1 MSALPQQKLTP
12 QEYLAIERGADFKS
26 EFFDG
31 EVFAMAGTSK
41 EHSRITVNLTIQFGN
56 ALKGW
61 FCEPFS
67 SDLRVK
73 VSANGLYTYPDL
85 TIVCG
90 PVDVEDEQA
99 DVLLNPTL
107 IIEVLSPG
115 TERYDRGKKFDLYR
129 ELDSLK
135 EYVLVSQDQYRV
147 EQFLRG
153 NGSEWGYR
161 VAFKEDDIVE
171 FPSVGCSIS
180 IKDIY
185 ARVAF
190 SFRRSGSSRGVVGT
204 KEKTGTRIRSVFCVG
219 EIMWR
224 VGFI

>member
-1 MSALPQQKLTP
+1 MAGASSQKLTP
-12 QEYLAIERGADFKS
+12 QEYLAIERAADFKS

-31 EVFAMAGTSK
+31 KMFAMAGTSK
-41 EHSRITVNLTIQFGN
+41 EHAHITVNLTIQFGN
-56 ALKGW
+56 ALEGR

-90 PVDVEDEQA
+90 PVDLEDELA

-135 EYVLVSQDQYRV
+135 EYVL
-147 EQFLRG
+147 
-153 NGSEWGYR
+153 
-161 VAFKEDDIVE
+161 
-171 FPSVGCSIS
+171 SIS
-180 IKDIY
+180 
-185 ARVAF
+185 
-190 SFRRSGSSRGVVGT
+190 RRAVPAWKWLGMGLSR
-204 KEKTGTRIRSVFCVG
+204 RIQGR
-219 EIMWR
+219 
-224 VGFI
+224 

>member
-1 MSALPQQKLTP
+1 MTGTSSQKLTP
-12 QEYLAIERGADFKS
+12 QEYLAIERAAEFKS

-31 EVFAMAGTSK
+31 EMFAMAVISK
-41 EHSRITVNLTIQFGN
+41 DHSRITVNLTGGFHAAIRG
-56 ALKGW
+56 KD
-61 FCEPFS
+61 CELFS

-171 FPSVGCSIS
+171 FPSVGCSIPL
-180 IKDIY
+180 KDIY
-185 ARVAF
+185 ARV
-190 SFRRSGSSRGVVGT
+190 
-204 KEKTGTRIRSVFCVG
+204 VFPPEQEVTP
-219 EIMWR
+219 EE
-224 VGFI
+224 

>member
-1 MSALPQQKLTP
+1 MMTGTSSQKLTP
-12 QEYLAIERGADFKS
+12 QEYLAIERAAEFKS

-31 EVFAMAGTSK
+31 EMFAMAVISK
-41 EHSRITVNLTIQFGN
+41 DHSRITVNLTGGFHAAIRG
-56 ALKGW
+56 KD
-61 FCEPFS
+61 CELFS

-171 FPSVGCSIS
+171 FPSVGCSIPL
-180 IKDIY
+180 KDIY
-185 ARVAF
+185 ARV
-190 SFRRSGSSRGVVGT
+190 
-204 KEKTGTRIRSVFCVG
+204 VFPPEQEVAL
-219 EIMWR
+219 EE
-224 VGFI
+224 

>member
-1 MSALPQQKLTP
+1 MTGISSQKLTP
-12 QEYLAIERGADFKS
+12 QEYLAIERAAEFKS

-31 EVFAMAGTSK
+31 EMFAMAVISK
-41 EHSRITVNLTIQFGN
+41 DHSRITVNLTGGFHAAIRGKDCD
-56 ALKGW
+56 L
-61 FCEPFS
+61 FS

-180 IKDIY
+180 LKDIY
-185 ARVAF
+185 ARV
-190 SFRRSGSSRGVVGT
+190 
-204 KEKTGTRIRSVFCVG
+204 VFPPEQEVAP
-219 EIMWR
+219 EE
-224 VGFI
+224 

>member
-1 MSALPQQKLTP
+1 MTGTSSQKLTP
-12 QEYLAIERGADFKS
+12 QEYLAIERAAEFKS

-31 EVFAMAGTSK
+31 EMFAMAVISK
-41 EHSRITVNLTIQFGN
+41 DHSRITVNLTGGFHAAIRG
-56 ALKGW
+56 KD
-61 FCEPFS
+61 CELFS

-180 IKDIY
+180 LKDIY
-185 ARVAF
+185 ARV
-190 SFRRSGSSRGVVGT
+190 
-204 KEKTGTRIRSVFCVG
+204 VFPPEQEVAP
-219 EIMWR
+219 EE
-224 VGFI
+224 

>member
-1 MSALPQQKLTP
+1 MTGTSSQKLTP
-12 QEYLAIERGADFKS
+12 QEYLAIERAAEFKS

-31 EVFAMAGTSK
+31 EMFAMAVISK
-41 EHSRITVNLTIQFGN
+41 DHSRITVNLTGGFHAAIRG
-56 ALKGW
+56 KD
-61 FCEPFS
+61 CELFS

-115 TERYDRGKKFDLYR
+115 TEHYERGKKFDLYR

-153 NGSEWGYR
+153 NGSEWGCR

-171 FPSVGCSIS
+171 FPSVGCSIPL
-180 IKDIY
+180 KDIY
-185 ARVAF
+185 ARV
-190 SFRRSGSSRGVVGT
+190 
-204 KEKTGTRIRSVFCVG
+204 VFPPEQEVAL
-219 EIMWR
+219 EE
-224 VGFI
+224 

>member
-1 MSALPQQKLTP
+1 MTGISSQKLTP
-12 QEYLAIERGADFKS
+12 QEYLAIERAADFKS

-31 EVFAMAGTSK
+31 EMFAMAVISK
-41 EHSRITVNLTIQFGN
+41 DHSRITVNLTGGFHAAIRGKDCD
-56 ALKGW
+56 L
-61 FCEPFS
+61 FS

-171 FPSVGCSIS
+171 FPSVGCSIPL
-180 IKDIY
+180 KDIY
-185 ARVAF
+185 ARV
-190 SFRRSGSSRGVVGT
+190 
-204 KEKTGTRIRSVFCVG
+204 VFPPEQEVAP
-219 EIMWR
+219 EE
-224 VGFI
+224 

>member
-1 MSALPQQKLTP
+1 MTGISSPKLTP
-12 QEYLAIERGADFKS
+12 QEYLAIERAADFKS

-31 EVFAMAGTSK
+31 EMFAMAVISK
-41 EHSRITVNLTIQFGN
+41 DHSRITVNLTGGFHAAIRGKDCD
-56 ALKGW
+56 L
-61 FCEPFS
+61 FS

-171 FPSVGCSIS
+171 FPSVGCSIPL
-180 IKDIY
+180 KDIY
-185 ARVAF
+185 ARV
-190 SFRRSGSSRGVVGT
+190 
-204 KEKTGTRIRSVFCVG
+204 VFPPEQEVAP
-219 EIMWR
+219 EE
-224 VGFI
+224 

>member
-1 MSALPQQKLTP
+1 MSALPKKKLTP
-12 QEYLAIERGADFKS
+12 QEYLAIERAAEFKS

-31 EVFAMAGTSK
+31 EMFAMARTSK
-41 EHSRITVNLTIQFGN
+41 EHSRIMVNLTIQFGN
-56 ALKGW
+56 SLKGR

-129 ELDSLK
+129 EVDSLK
-135 EYVLVSQDQYRV
+135 EYVLISQDQYRV

-190 SFRRSGSSRGVVGT
+190 PPDEEAPPEV
-204 KEKTGTRIRSVFCVG
+204 
-219 EIMWR
+219 
-224 VGFI
+224 

>member
-1 MSALPQQKLTP
+1 
-12 QEYLAIERGADFKS
+12 
-26 EFFDG
+26 
-31 EVFAMAGTSK
+31 
-41 EHSRITVNLTIQFGN
+41 
-56 ALKGW
+56 
-61 FCEPFS
+61 
-67 SDLRVK
+67 
-73 VSANGLYTYPDL
+73 
-85 TIVCG
+85 
-90 PVDVEDEQA
+90 
-99 DVLLNPTL
+99 LLNPTL

-171 FPSVGCSIS
+171 FPSVGFSIS

-185 ARVAF
+185 ARV
-190 SFRRSGSSRGVVGT
+190 
-204 KEKTGTRIRSVFCVG
+204 VFPPEEAAPPQV
-219 EIMWR
+219 
-224 VGFI
+224 

>member
-1 MSALPQQKLTP
+1 MSALPKKKLTP
-12 QEYLAIERGADFKS
+12 QEYLVIERAADFKS

-31 EVFAMAGTSK
+31 EMFAMAGTSK
-41 EHSRITVNLTIQFGN
+41 EHSRITVNLTTQFGN
-56 ALKGW
+56 ALKGR

-171 FPSVGCSIS
+171 FPSVGCSIPL
-180 IKDIY
+180 KDIY
-185 ARVAF
+185 ARV
-190 SFRRSGSSRGVVGT
+190 
-204 KEKTGTRIRSVFCVG
+204 VFPPEQEVAL
-219 EIMWR
+219 EE
-224 VGFI
+224 

>member
-1 MSALPQQKLTP
+1 MTGISSQKLTP
-12 QEYLAIERGADFKS
+12 QEYLAIERAAEFKS

-31 EVFAMAGTSK
+31 EMFAMAVISK
-41 EHSRITVNLTIQFGN
+41 DHSRITVNLTGGFHAAIRGKDCD
-56 ALKGW
+56 L
-61 FCEPFS
+61 FS

-171 FPSVGCSIS
+171 FPSVGCSIPL
-180 IKDIY
+180 KDIY
-185 ARVAF
+185 ARV
-190 SFRRSGSSRGVVGT
+190 
-204 KEKTGTRIRSVFCVG
+204 VFPPEQEVAP
-219 EIMWR
+219 EE
-224 VGFI
+224 

>member
-1 MSALPQQKLTP
+1 MSALPKKKLTP
-12 QEYLAIERGADFKS
+12 QEYLAIERAADFKS

-31 EVFAMAGTSK
+31 EMFAMAVISK
-41 EHSRITVNLTIQFGN
+41 DHSRITVNLTGGFHAAIRG
-56 ALKGW
+56 KD
-61 FCEPFS
+61 CELFS

-90 PVDVEDEQA
+90 PVDVEDEQV

-115 TERYDRGKKFDLYR
+115 TEHYERGKKFDLYR

-171 FPSVGCSIS
+171 FPSVGCSITL
-180 IKDIY
+180 KDIY
-185 ARVAF
+185 ARV
-190 SFRRSGSSRGVVGT
+190 
-204 KEKTGTRIRSVFCVG
+204 VFPPEQEVTP
-219 EIMWR
+219 EE
-224 VGFI
+224 

>member
-1 MSALPQQKLTP
+1 MTGTSSQKLTP
-12 QEYLAIERGADFKS
+12 QEYLAIERAAEFKS
-26 EFFDG
+26 KFFDG
-31 EVFAMAGTSK
+31 EMFAMAVISK
-41 EHSRITVNLTIQFGN
+41 DHSRITVNLTGGFHAAIRG
-56 ALKGW
+56 KD
-61 FCEPFS
+61 CELFS

-171 FPSVGCSIS
+171 FPSVGCSIPL
-180 IKDIY
+180 KDIY
-185 ARVAF
+185 ARV
-190 SFRRSGSSRGVVGT
+190 
-204 KEKTGTRIRSVFCVG
+204 VFPLEQEVAP
-219 EIMWR
+219 EE
-224 VGFI
+224 

>member
-1 MSALPQQKLTP
+1 M
-12 QEYLAIERGADFKS
+12 
-26 EFFDG
+26 
-31 EVFAMAGTSK
+31 FAMAVISK
-41 EHSRITVNLTIQFGN
+41 DHSRITVNLTGGFHAAIRGKDCD
-56 ALKGW
+56 L
-61 FCEPFS
+61 FS

-171 FPSVGCSIS
+171 FPSVGCSIPL
-180 IKDIY
+180 KDIY
-185 ARVAF
+185 ARV
-190 SFRRSGSSRGVVGT
+190 
-204 KEKTGTRIRSVFCVG
+204 VFPPEQEVAP
-219 EIMWR
+219 EE
-224 VGFI
+224 

>member
-1 MSALPQQKLTP
+1 MSALPKKKLTP
-12 QEYLAIERGADFKS
+12 QEYLVIERAADFKS

-31 EVFAMAGTSK
+31 EMFAMAGTSK

-56 ALKGW
+56 ALKGR

-107 IIEVLSPG
+107 IIEVLSPR

-161 VAFKEDDIVE
+161 VACKEDDIVE

-190 SFRRSGSSRGVVGT
+190 PPDEAAPPEV
-204 KEKTGTRIRSVFCVG
+204 
-219 EIMWR
+219 
-224 VGFI
+224 

>member
-1 MSALPQQKLTP
+1 MTGASSQKLTP
-12 QEYLAIERGADFKS
+12 QEYLAIERAADFKS

-31 EVFAMAGTSK
+31 KMFAMAGISK
-41 EHSRITVNLTIQFGN
+41 DHSRIIVNLIGGLHA
-56 ALKGW
+56 ALRGQD
-61 FCEPFS
+61 CEIFS

-90 PVDVEDEQA
+90 PVDVEDKHA

-115 TERYDRGKKFDLYR
+115 TERYDRGKKFDFYR

-147 EQFLRG
+147 EQFLRR

-190 SFRRSGSSRGVVGT
+190 PPDEAAPPEV
-204 KEKTGTRIRSVFCVG
+204 
-219 EIMWR
+219 
-224 VGFI
+224 

>member
-1 MSALPQQKLTP
+1 MTGTSSQKLTP
-12 QEYLAIERGADFKS
+12 QEYLAIERAAEFKS

-31 EVFAMAGTSK
+31 EMFAMAVISK
-41 EHSRITVNLTIQFGN
+41 DHSRITVNLTGGFHAAIRG
-56 ALKGW
+56 KD
-61 FCEPFS
+61 CELFS

-171 FPSVGCSIS
+171 FPSVGCSIPL
-180 IKDIY
+180 KDIY
-185 ARVAF
+185 ARV
-190 SFRRSGSSRGVVGT
+190 
-204 KEKTGTRIRSVFCVG
+204 VFPPEQEVAL
-219 EIMWR
+219 EE
-224 VGFI
+224 

>member
-1 MSALPQQKLTP
+1 MDVSECAPSKKLTP
-12 QEYLAIERGADFKS
+12 QEYPAIERAVDSKS

-41 EHSRITVNLTIQFGN
+41 EHSIITVNLTGEFHA
-56 ALKGW
+56 ALRRKV
-61 FCEPFS
+61 CQPFS

-73 VSANGLYTYPDL
+73 VSANGFYIYSEL

-90 PVDVEDEQA
+90 LVDVEDEH
-99 DVLLNPTL
+99 VLNPTL

-171 FPSVGCSIS
+171 FPSVGCSIP
-180 IKDIY
+180 IKDVY
-185 ARVAF
+185 ARV
-190 SFRRSGSSRGVVGT
+190 
-204 KEKTGTRIRSVFCVG
+204 VFPPEEATDLEVKSA
-219 EIMWR
+219 
-224 VGFI
+224 

>member
-1 MSALPQQKLTP
+1 MTGTSSQKLTP
-12 QEYLAIERGADFKS
+12 QEYLAIERAADFKS

-31 EVFAMAGTSK
+31 EMFAMAVISK
-41 EHSRITVNLTIQFGN
+41 DHSRITVNLTGGFHTAIRG
-56 ALKGW
+56 KD
-61 FCEPFS
+61 CELFS

-90 PVDVEDEQA
+90 PVDVEDQQA

-107 IIEVLSPG
+107 IIKVLSPG

-129 ELDSLK
+129 ESESLK

-153 NGSEWGYR
+153 SGAEWGYR

-171 FPSVGCSIS
+171 FPSVGCSIPL
-180 IKDIY
+180 KDIY
-185 ARVAF
+185 ARVVF
-190 SFRRSGSSRGVVGT
+190 PPERVVAP
-204 KEKTGTRIRSVFCVG
+204 E
-219 EIMWR
+219 E
-224 VGFI
+224 

>member
-1 MSALPQQKLTP
+1 MSALPKKKLTP
-12 QEYLAIERGADFKS
+12 QEYLVIERAADFKS

-31 EVFAMAGTSK
+31 EMFAMAGTSK

-56 ALKGW
+56 ALKGR

-171 FPSVGCSIS
+171 FPSVGCSIPL
-180 IKDIY
+180 KDIY
-185 ARVAF
+185 ARV
-190 SFRRSGSSRGVVGT
+190 
-204 KEKTGTRIRSVFCVG
+204 VFPPEQEVTP
-219 EIMWR
+219 EE
-224 VGFI
+224 

>member
-1 MSALPQQKLTP
+1 MSALPKKKLTP
-12 QEYLAIERGADFKS
+12 QEYLVIERAADFKS

-31 EVFAMAGTSK
+31 EMFAMAGTSK
-41 EHSRITVNLTIQFGN
+41 EHSIITVNLTGEFYA
-56 ALKGW
+56 ALRGKV
-61 FCEPFS
+61 CQPFS

-73 VSANGLYTYPDL
+73 VSASGLYTYPDL

-171 FPSVGCSIS
+171 FPSVGCSIP

-190 SFRRSGSSRGVVGT
+190 PLDEASPPKV
-204 KEKTGTRIRSVFCVG
+204 
-219 EIMWR
+219 
-224 VGFI
+224 

>member
-1 MSALPQQKLTP
+1 MTGTSLQKLTP
-12 QEYLAIERGADFKS
+12 QEYLAIERAADFKS

-31 EVFAMAGTSK
+31 EMFAMAGTSK

-56 ALKGW
+56 ALKGR

-171 FPSVGCSIS
+171 FPSVGCSIPL
-180 IKDIY
+180 KDIY
-185 ARVAF
+185 ARV
-190 SFRRSGSSRGVVGT
+190 
-204 KEKTGTRIRSVFCVG
+204 VFPPEQEVAP
-219 EIMWR
+219 EE
-224 VGFI
+224 

>member
-1 MSALPQQKLTP
+1 MTGASSQKLTP
-12 QEYLAIERGADFKS
+12 QEYLAIERAADFKS

-31 EVFAMAGTSK
+31 KMFAMAGISK
-41 EHSRITVNLTIQFGN
+41 DHSRIIVNLIGGLHA
-56 ALKGW
+56 ALRGQD
-61 FCEPFS
+61 CEIFS

-185 ARVAF
+185 ARV
-190 SFRRSGSSRGVVGT
+190 
-204 KEKTGTRIRSVFCVG
+204 VFPPEEAPTPQV
-219 EIMWR
+219 
-224 VGFI
+224 

>member
-1 MSALPQQKLTP
+1 MTGTSSQKLTP
-12 QEYLAIERGADFKS
+12 QEYLAIERAAEFKS

-31 EVFAMAGTSK
+31 EMFAMAVISK
-41 EHSRITVNLTIQFGN
+41 DHSRITVNLTGGFHAAIRG
-56 ALKGW
+56 KD
-61 FCEPFS
+61 CELFS

-85 TIVCG
+85 TIVCS

-129 ELDSLK
+129 EVDSLK
-135 EYVLVSQDQYRV
+135 EYVLISQDQYRV

-171 FPSVGCSIS
+171 FPSVGCSIPL
-180 IKDIY
+180 KDIY
-185 ARVAF
+185 ARV
-190 SFRRSGSSRGVVGT
+190 
-204 KEKTGTRIRSVFCVG
+204 VFPLEQEVAP
-219 EIMWR
+219 EE
-224 VGFI
+224 

>member
-1 MSALPQQKLTP
+1 MTGTSLQKLTP
-12 QEYLAIERGADFKS
+12 QEYLAIERAAEFKS

-31 EVFAMAGTSK
+31 EMFAMAVISK
-41 EHSRITVNLTIQFGN
+41 DHSRVTVNLTGGFHAAIRGKDCD
-56 ALKGW
+56 L
-61 FCEPFS
+61 FS

-171 FPSVGCSIS
+171 FPSVGCSIPL
-180 IKDIY
+180 KDIY
-185 ARVAF
+185 ARV
-190 SFRRSGSSRGVVGT
+190 
-204 KEKTGTRIRSVFCVG
+204 VFPPEQEVAP
-219 EIMWR
+219 EE
-224 VGFI
+224 

>member
-1 MSALPQQKLTP
+1 MTGISSQKLTP
-12 QEYLAIERGADFKS
+12 QEYLAIERAAEFKS

-31 EVFAMAGTSK
+31 EMFAMAVISK
-41 EHSRITVNLTIQFGN
+41 DHSRITVNLTGGFHAAIRGKDCD
-56 ALKGW
+56 L
-61 FCEPFS
+61 FS

-171 FPSVGCSIS
+171 FPSVGCSIPL
-180 IKDIY
+180 KDIY
-185 ARVAF
+185 ARV
-190 SFRRSGSSRGVVGT
+190 
-204 KEKTGTRIRSVFCVG
+204 VFPPEQEVAL
-219 EIMWR
+219 EE
-224 VGFI
+224 

>member
-1 MSALPQQKLTP
+1 MSALPKKKLTP
-12 QEYLAIERGADFKS
+12 QEYLVIERAADFKS

-31 EVFAMAGTSK
+31 EMFAMAGTSK
-41 EHSRITVNLTIQFGN
+41 EHSIITVNLTGEFHA
-56 ALKGW
+56 ALRGKV
-61 FCEPFS
+61 CQPFS

-171 FPSVGCSIS
+171 FPSVGCSIPL
-180 IKDIY
+180 KDIY
-185 ARVAF
+185 ARV
-190 SFRRSGSSRGVVGT
+190 
-204 KEKTGTRIRSVFCVG
+204 VFPPEQEVAP
-219 EIMWR
+219 EE
-224 VGFI
+224 

>member
-1 MSALPQQKLTP
+1 MHSARAEAYLDVSECAPSKKLTP
-12 QEYLAIERGADFKS
+12 QEYPAIERAVDSKS

-41 EHSRITVNLTIQFGN
+41 EHSIITVNLTGEFHA
-56 ALKGW
+56 ALRRKV
-61 FCEPFS
+61 CQPFS

-73 VSANGLYTYPDL
+73 VSANGFYIYSDL

-135 EYVLVSQDQYRV
+135 EYVLAACR
-147 EQFLRG
+147 
-153 NGSEWGYR
+153 
-161 VAFKEDDIVE
+161 
-171 FPSVGCSIS
+171 
-180 IKDIY
+180 
-185 ARVAF
+185 
-190 SFRRSGSSRGVVGT
+190 T
-204 KEKTGTRIRSVFCVG
+204 
-219 EIMWR
+219 
-224 VGFI
+224 

>member
-1 MSALPQQKLTP
+1 MSALPQKKLSP
-12 QEYLAIERGADFKS
+12 QDYLAIERAAEFKS

-31 EVFAMAGTSK
+31 EMFAMAGTSK
-41 EHSRITVNLTIQFGN
+41 EHSTITVNLTGEFHT
-56 ALKGW
+56 ALRGKV
-61 FCEPFS
+61 CQPFS

-90 PVDVEDEQA
+90 PVDTEDEKA

-153 NGSEWGYR
+153 SGAEWGYR

-171 FPSVGCSIS
+171 FPSVGCSIPL
-180 IKDIY
+180 KDIY
-185 ARVAF
+185 ARV
-190 SFRRSGSSRGVVGT
+190 
-204 KEKTGTRIRSVFCVG
+204 VFPQEVAS
-219 EIMWR
+219 EPE
-224 VGFI
+224 VKSAQ

>member
-1 MSALPQQKLTP
+1 MTGTSSQKLTP
-12 QEYLAIERGADFKS
+12 QEYLAIERAAEFKS

-31 EVFAMAGTSK
+31 EMFAMAVISK
-41 EHSRITVNLTIQFGN
+41 DHSRITVNLTGGFHAAIRG
-56 ALKGW
+56 KD
-61 FCEPFS
+61 CELFS

-171 FPSVGCSIS
+171 FPSVGCSIPL
-180 IKDIY
+180 KDIY
-185 ARVAF
+185 ARV
-190 SFRRSGSSRGVVGT
+190 
-204 KEKTGTRIRSVFCVG
+204 VFPPEQEVAP
-219 EIMWR
+219 EE
-224 VGFI
+224 

>member
-1 MSALPQQKLTP
+1 MGGLSKKKLTS
-12 QEYLAIERGADFKS
+12 QEYLAIERAAGFKS

-31 EVFAMAGTSK
+31 EMFAMAGTSK
-41 EHSRITVNLTIQFGN
+41 DHSIITVNLTGEFHAAFRGKVCQ
-56 ALKGW
+56 
-61 FCEPFS
+61 PFS

-73 VSANGLYTYPDL
+73 VNANGLYTYPDL

-129 ELDSLK
+129 GLDSLK

-153 NGSEWGYR
+153 NGAEWTYR
-161 VAFKEDDIVE
+161 VAFNKDDTVE
-171 FPSVGCSIS
+171 FPSVGCSIP

-185 ARVAF
+185 ARVVFPPEAPVPPEVL
-190 SFRRSGSSRGVVGT
+190 SS
-204 KEKTGTRIRSVFCVG
+204 
-219 EIMWR
+219 
-224 VGFI
+224 